1 MKEFLLLLSYSVNSV
16 VCAETKSVYD
26 MKLLAFFCIALH
38 KYYIRQHVIYEMMS
52 HSVYTDCLG
61 MIYMRTLTS
70 FVFLVAKRF
79 KGYMLTSLKSSF
91 RTVHLSS
98 FKSACYRTLINL
110 ICINDYFSFIHSI
123 FLTQD
128 TKVNVVCMSYRNFK
142 PNIIFLITSKYHY

>member
-1 MKEFLLLLSYSVNSV
+1 MFYAHFKKYFDSLNKVNKAEIVVKKFLLLLSYSVNSV
-16 VCAETKSVYD
+16 ACAETKSVYD
-26 MKLLAFFCIALH
+26 MKLLAFFCIESH

-70 FVFLVAKRF
+70 FVFCFWLQ
-79 KGYMLTSLKSSF
+79 KGLKVMLTSLKPSF
-91 RTVHLSS
+91 RIVHLSS
-98 FKSACYRTLINL
+98 FKSACHRTLINP

-128 TKVNVVCMSYRNFK
+128 TKV
-142 PNIIFLITSKYHY
+142 

>member
-1 MKEFLLLLSYSVNSV
+1 MKKFLLLLSYSVNSV

-70 FVFLVAKRF
+70 FVFFLLQ
-79 KGYMLTSLKSSF
+79 KGLKVMLTALKPSF

-142 PNIIFLITSKYHY
+142 PNIIFLITSKYHH